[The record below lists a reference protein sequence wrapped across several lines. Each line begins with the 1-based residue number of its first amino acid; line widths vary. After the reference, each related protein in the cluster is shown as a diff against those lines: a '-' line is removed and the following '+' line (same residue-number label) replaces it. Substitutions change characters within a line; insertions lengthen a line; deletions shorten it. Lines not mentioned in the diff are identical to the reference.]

1 MLIDT
6 ETKKMYS
13 YKSDKKD
20 YECNYSDA
28 YFKID
33 ENSGE
38 IIFSIDKEEGKSVL
52 ENKLEEKGAKYKSIE
67 SIESNK
73 LKKYV
78 NDDLKNKMKKNGD
91 IYYYFSVKT
100 GWFKPKEIYMV
111 NIYDKTTYIL
121 INDKVQRF

>member
-1 MLIDT
+1 MLFLC
-6 ETKKMYS
+6 
-13 YKSDKKD
+13 YK
-20 YECNYSDA
+20 
-28 YFKID
+28 
-33 ENSGE
+33 ENT
-38 IIFSIDKEEGKSVL
+38 
-52 ENKLEEKGAKYKSIE
+52 KYKSIE

-78 NDDLKNKMKKNGD
+78 NDDLKNKMEKNGD